1 MSIAHSTKNFLLNY
15 QRKSVEIQVARHCI
29 NILLRFILLCM
40 KRLLILGG
48 TSDAAELAAKASAI
62 PEVEVIT
69 SLAGR
74 TSQPQA
80 PAGMLRIGGFGGEA
94 GLVEYLRD
102 AKIDVLIDATHPF
115 AAQMSFHAAAA
126 ATICKI
132 PHLMLIRPAWER
144 LAGDQWVE
152 VDSVEAAAAVL
163 PEFAKRVFLTIG
175 RQQLAP
181 FASLKDIWFLMRLID
196 PPAPD
201 ALVPS
206 GMILCDRGPFAL
218 DNERKLL
225 IEHQIDTIVSKNS
238 GGDATYAKIIAA
250 RELGIRV
257 VMVKRPATP
266 PGEKVSD
273 VESAVAWLVNQLP

>member
-1 MSIAHSTKNFLLNY
+1 
-15 QRKSVEIQVARHCI
+15 
-29 NILLRFILLCM
+29 M
-40 KRLLILGG
+40 KHLLILGG
-48 TSDAAELAAKASAI
+48 TGDAAELAAKASTI
-62 PEVEVIT
+62 PKIEVIT
-69 SLAGR
+69 SFAGR

-94 GLVEYLRD
+94 GLVEYLIE
-102 AKIDVLIDATHPF
+102 AKIDILIDATHPF
-115 AAQMSFHAAAA
+115 ATQISFHAAAA
-126 ATICKI
+126 AATCKI

-144 LAGDQWVE
+144 LSSDQWTE

-175 RQQLAP
+175 RQQLTP
-181 FASLKDIWFLMRLID
+181 FASLKNIWFLMRLIEL
-196 PPAPD
+196 PASD

-206 GMILCDRGPFAL
+206 GVILCDRGPFAL
-218 DNERKLL
+218 DNELKLL

-250 RELGIRV
+250 RELGVRV

-266 PGEKVSD
+266 PGKQVSD
-273 VESAVAWLVNQLP
+273 VESAVAWLMNQLL